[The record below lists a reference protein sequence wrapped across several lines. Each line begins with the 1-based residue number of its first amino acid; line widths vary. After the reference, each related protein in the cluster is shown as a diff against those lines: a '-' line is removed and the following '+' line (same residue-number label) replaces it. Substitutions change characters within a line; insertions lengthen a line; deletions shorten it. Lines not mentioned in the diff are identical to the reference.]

1 MHSINY
7 MKDSHVALVGII
19 VSLAI
24 NGAISAVTNTATY
37 LAVTPVGVAVY
48 LIVGIGAPQAFIG
61 QQNDSSMELGMS
73 VLAIVA
79 GLISLGLGVLGTGIL
94 ADWGS
99 GFINLLLILVVGI
112 ILWTGIRQFKE
123 GYSSAE

>member
-1 MHSINY
+1 
-7 MKDSHVALVGII
+7 MKDSHVALAGII
-19 VSLAI
+19 ASLII
-24 NGAISAVTNTATY
+24 NVAISIATNTATY
-37 LAVTPVGVAVY
+37 LAVTPAGVAVY

-61 QQNDSSMELGMS
+61 QQNESSMELGMG

-79 GLISLGLGVLGTGIL
+79 GLILLGLGVLGFGIFT
-94 ADWGS
+94 DWGA
-99 GFINLLLILVVGI
+99 GFINLLLILVIGI